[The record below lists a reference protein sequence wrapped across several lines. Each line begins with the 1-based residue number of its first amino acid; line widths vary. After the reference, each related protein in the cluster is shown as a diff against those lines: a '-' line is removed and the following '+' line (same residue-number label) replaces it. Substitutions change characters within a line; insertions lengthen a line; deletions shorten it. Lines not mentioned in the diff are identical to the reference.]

1 MRLDDMTLEAKPN
14 GTLVPGGFNCAGQ
27 ALTERPE
34 E

>member
-1 MRLDDMTLEAKPN
+1 MRLDDTTLEAKPN
-14 GTLVPGGFNCAGQ
+14 GTLVPGGFNRAGQ